1 MTVTNLV
8 SILPSQPYLLA
19 VALPSSITTT
29 ITNIA
34 TAGQIIGGSVALV
47 ILVIAGVQLMLG
59 GRNSVEMGK
68 TRLTFLIIGMAVVAG
83 AGVIKGF
90 IDALMAF

>member
-1 MTVTNLV
+1 MFRTNFT
-8 SILPSQPYLLA
+8 LA
-19 VALPSSITTT
+19 VALPASITTT

-47 ILVIAGVQLMLG
+47 ILVIAGIQLMVG

-68 TRLTFLIIGMAVVAG
+68 TRLTFLIVGMAVVAG